1 MATKNKTK
9 KQNETT
15 TATTT
20 TTNQCWQSRKSFSRR
35 KECSQNSGKIF
46 FEMLQEDSYS
56 SQAADYKSETQLKPR
71 RPTDILQKRH
81 LDLEFY
87 LNVLEIHEH
96 MFFKKLASKGCF
108 LKKKKNNQKKNTKQE
123 QKQKQNNS
131 NNNNNNNNNDKP

>member
-1 MATKNKTK
+1 
-9 KQNETT
+9 
-15 TATTT
+15 
-20 TTNQCWQSRKSFSRR
+20 
-35 KECSQNSGKIF
+35 
-46 FEMLQEDSYS
+46 MLQEDSYS

-87 LNVLEIHEH
+87 LNVLDIHEH

-131 NNNNNNNNNDKP
+131 NNNNNNNDKP